1 MLNKLE
7 YGSTKGLFPHTK
19 ELLGAVPGLQDDS
32 FDDEMIQTDVSV
44 HTPQFFGSGR
54 EEKAPQTPFFFRGN
68 G

>member
-7 YGSTKGLFPHTK
+7 YSSTKGLFPHTK
-19 ELLGAVPGLQDDS
+19 EHLGVVPGLQDDS

-44 HTPQFFGSGR
+44 HTRSSLEAGERKRPC
-54 EEKAPQTPFFFRGN
+54 KHLFFRGN